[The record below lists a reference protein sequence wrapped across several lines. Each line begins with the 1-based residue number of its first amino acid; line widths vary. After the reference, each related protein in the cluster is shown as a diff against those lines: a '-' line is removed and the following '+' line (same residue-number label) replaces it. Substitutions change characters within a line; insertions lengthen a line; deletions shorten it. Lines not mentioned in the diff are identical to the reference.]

1 MSRPDPNPSD
11 AERAATLAARLATLP
26 DAPGVY
32 LHKNRQGRVIY
43 VGKALR
49 LAQRV
54 RSYFQPG
61 ADHGPRIA
69 LLVRQIA
76 DFDLIVTASD
86 VEALVLEAQL
96 IREYRPLYNIRLKDD
111 KSFPWV
117 RVSVQEP
124 FPRVSVVRRL
134 APDGARY
141 FGPYTD
147 ARAMRETLKFAAGAF
162 RIRTCH
168 LDLPEQTVP
177 RPCLDHQI
185 GRCTAPCVGYDG
197 SDTYRRRARQLVL
210 FLEGADRRL
219 LADLRREMAAHAV
232 AQRYEEAA
240 SARDRLQKL
249 ERTLGATQ
257 AVTGLGGALD
267 VCALVRDGGTACG
280 LVLRVRGGK
289 VLTTHRFLLAD
300 RLASGP
306 EDFLAQLLREYY
318 DRAGEIPAEVLVSH
332 PLADRA
338 EWEHWLTTR
347 RGGRVALRRP
357 VRGAKRAVMTL
368 ALANAAHQLERE
380 ARLGAEAGAGTGRGA
395 KRLAAPAMRLQ
406 ETLGL
411 RAVPETIVC
420 FDISNFQGREAVGS
434 LVTFRGGEPLKS
446 AYRRFRI
453 RTVAGIDDYAMMREV
468 LTRHFGRLA
477 AAAQRPPD
485 LVMVDGGPGQLG
497 VARDVLDAHGFA
509 ATEAIGLAKQEEIV
523 HRDGG
528 RPPLTLP
535 GHNPSRLFLQRIRDE
550 AHRFAI
556 TYHRLLRD
564 RRTEASLLDAIP
576 GIGRV
581 RKLALLHHFGSVD
594 AVRAAGAAELG
605 AVRGLS
611 RTDAERILAWF
622 AARDGR

>member
-1 MSRPDPNPSD
+1 MSRPDPSPSD
-11 AERAATLAARLATLP
+11 AALAATLAARLATLP

-43 VGKALR
+43 VGKASR

-76 DFDLIVTASD
+76 DFDVIVTASD

-111 KSFPWV
+111 KAFPWV

-124 FPRVSVVRRL
+124 FPRLSVVRRL
-134 APDGARY
+134 AADGARY

-147 ARAMRETLKFAAGAF
+147 ARALRETLKFAAGAF
-162 RIRTCH
+162 QVRTCT
-168 LDLPEQTVP
+168 LDLPEHTVP
-177 RPCLDHQI
+177 RPCLEYQI
-185 GRCTAPCVGYDG
+185 GRCSAPCVGYDAR
-197 SDTYRRRARQLVL
+197 DTYRRRVRQLVL
-210 FLEGADRRL
+210 FLEGADRSL
-219 LADLRREMAAHAV
+219 LADLRREMAAHA
-232 AQRYEEAA
+232 AAHRFEAA
-240 SARDRLQKL
+240 AAVRDRLQKV
-249 ERTLGATQ
+249 ERTVDATQ
-257 AVTGLGGALD
+257 AVAGLGDALD
-267 VCALVRDGGTACG
+267 VCALVRDGGAACG
-280 LVLRVRGGK
+280 VVLRVRGGK
-289 VLTTHRFLLAD
+289 VLTTHRFLLTD

-332 PLADRA
+332 PLPDRA
-338 EWEHWLTTR
+338 EWEQWLTTR
-347 RGGRVALRRP
+347 RGRRVALRRP

-380 ARLGAEAGAGTGRGA
+380 ARLGAEAGHHA
-395 KRLAAPAMRLQ
+395 KRIAAPAVRLQ
-406 ETLGL
+406 EALGL
-411 RAVPETIVC
+411 RAVPELIVC
-420 FDISNFQGREAVGS
+420 FDISNLQGREAVGS

-446 AYRRFRI
+446 RYRRFRI
-453 RTVAGIDDYAMMREV
+453 RTVTGSDDYAMMREV

-477 AAAQRPPD
+477 AAAERPPD
-485 LVMVDGGPGQLG
+485 LVMVDGGAGQLG
-497 VARDVLDAHGFA
+497 VAREVLDVHGFS

-528 RPPLTLP
+528 RPPVALS
-535 GHNPSRLFLQRIRDE
+535 GRDPSRLYLQRIRDE

-556 TYHRLLRD
+556 AYHRLLRD

-576 GIGRV
+576 GIGRA
-581 RKLALLHHFGSVD
+581 RKLALLHHFGSVE
-594 AVRAAGAAELG
+594 AVRAAGAAELA

-611 RTDAERILAWF
+611 PADAERILAWF

>member
-1 MSRPDPNPSD
+1 MSRPDPGRSD
-11 AERAATLAARLATLP
+11 AERAATLEARLAALP

-43 VGKALR
+43 VGKARR

-69 LLVRQIA
+69 LLVRHSA
-76 DFDLIVTASD
+76 DFDVIVTASD
-86 VEALVLEAQL
+86 FEALVLEAQL

-111 KSFPWV
+111 KSFPWI
-117 RVSVQEP
+117 RVSVREP
-124 FPRVSVVRRL
+124 FPRVAVVRRL
-134 APDGARY
+134 AADGARY

-177 RPCLDHQI
+177 RPCLDYQI
-185 GRCTAPCVGYDG
+185 GRCSAPCVGYDG
-197 SDTYRRRARQLVL
+197 AEAYGRRVRQLVL

-219 LADLRREMAAHAV
+219 LADLRREMATHAV
-232 AQRYEEAA
+232 AHRYEEAA
-240 SARDRLQKL
+240 AARDRLQKL

-257 AVTGLGGALD
+257 AVAGLGGALD
-267 VCALVRDGGTACG
+267 VCALVRDGGAACG
-280 LVLRVRGGK
+280 VVLRVRGGK

-300 RLASGP
+300 RLASDP

-318 DRAGEIPAEVLVSH
+318 QRAGEIPAEVLVSH

-338 EWEHWLTTR
+338 EWERWLAER

-357 VRGAKRAVMTL
+357 ARGAKRAVMAL

-380 ARLGAEAGAGTGRGA
+380 ARLGAAPGRDA
-395 KRLAAPAMRLQ
+395 KRIDAPAVRLQ
-406 ETLGL
+406 EALGL

-420 FDISNFQGREAVGS
+420 FDISNLQGREAVGS
-434 LVTFRGGEPLKS
+434 LVTFRGGEPLK
-446 AYRRFRI
+446 ARYRRFRI
-453 RTVAGIDDYAMMREV
+453 RTVEGSDDYAMMREV

-477 AAAQRPPD
+477 AAGEAPPD

-497 VARDVLDAHGFA
+497 VARAVLDAHGFA
-509 ATEAIGLAKQEEIV
+509 ATEAIGLAKREEIV
-523 HRDGG
+523 HRDDG
-528 RPPLTLP
+528 RPPVALAE
-535 GHNPSRLFLQRIRDE
+535 HNRSRLLLQRIRDE

-576 GIGRV
+576 GIGRA
-581 RKLALLHHFGSVD
+581 RKLALLHHFGSVA
-594 AVRAAGAAELG
+594 AVRAAGPADLE

-611 RTDAERILAWF
+611 RADAERILAWF